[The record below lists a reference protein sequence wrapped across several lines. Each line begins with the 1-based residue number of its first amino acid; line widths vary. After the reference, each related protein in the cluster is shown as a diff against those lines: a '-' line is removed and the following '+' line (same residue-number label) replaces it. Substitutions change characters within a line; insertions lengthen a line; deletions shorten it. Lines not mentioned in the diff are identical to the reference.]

1 MASAG
6 DKEGTSGKRER
17 EREREIEGERGRE
30 VGREAKAPGL
40 RDARKQAGLDVCLM
54 RAYFQDHEIT
64 G

>member
-17 EREREIEGERGRE
+17 ERDRGRERERE